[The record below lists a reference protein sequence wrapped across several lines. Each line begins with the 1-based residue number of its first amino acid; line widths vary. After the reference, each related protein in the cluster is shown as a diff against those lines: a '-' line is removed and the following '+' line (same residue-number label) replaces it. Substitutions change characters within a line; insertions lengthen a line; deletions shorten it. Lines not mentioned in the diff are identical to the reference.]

1 MPLLLHSTE
10 YEKAVIGQQQQ
21 QKNSLRKESVDNTT
35 FREQTILEKFP
46 SHLQNLQFKQRKK
59 IINISLHECIL
70 MVKLT

>member
-10 YEKAVIGQQQQ
+10 YEKAVIGQQK
-21 QKNSLRKESVDNTT
+21 KNSLRKESVDNTT